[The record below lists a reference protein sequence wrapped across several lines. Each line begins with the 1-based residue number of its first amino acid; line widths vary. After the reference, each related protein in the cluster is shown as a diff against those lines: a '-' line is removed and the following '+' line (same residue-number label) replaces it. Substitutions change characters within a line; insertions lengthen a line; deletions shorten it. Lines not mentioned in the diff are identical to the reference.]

1 MADNNYVSLPIP
13 PPPQTQALN
22 SPTFII
28 PPLDGT
34 LTLPEIFHFHLQHSP
49 NHPAFVYADGPGST
63 RTILWHEVVRG
74 LHQAGHIVRSRVEVE
89 QVERPHERPI
99 IALLALAGMLHLNSL
114 CMNTSLN
121 PLT

>member
-1 MADNNYVSLPIP
+1 MADNSYVCLPIP
-13 PPPQTQALN
+13 LPPQTQALN

-34 LTLPEIFHFHLQHSP
+34 LSLPEIFDFHLQHSP

-89 QVERPHERPI
+89 QVNERPI
-99 IALLALAGMLHLNSL
+99 IALLALAGMLHFNPLS
-114 CMNTSLN
+114 MHTSMN